1 MANTQN
7 QESKIEKFRGKYAFK
22 RRLLYVQHIPFIF
35 AGPILQ
41 AIDQFIDKLLLA
53 ELHKYYHEGYTHI
66 IIYSFKDVQK

>member
-7 QESKIEKFRGKYAFK
+7 QELRVEKYRGKYAYK
-22 RRLLYVQHIPFIF
+22 RRLLYIQHIPFIF

-41 AIDQFIDKLLLA
+41 AIDKSTDKSLLS
-53 ELHKYYHEGYTHI
+53 ELHQYYHEGYTHV

>member
-7 QESKIEKFRGKYAFK
+7 QELKVEKYRGKYAYK
-22 RRLLYVQHIPFIF
+22 RRLLYIQQIPFIF

-41 AIDQFIDKLLLA
+41 AIDKFADKYLSS
-53 ELHKYYHEGYTHI
+53 ELHQYYREGYTHV

>member
-7 QESKIEKFRGKYAFK
+7 QKLKVEKYRGKYAYK
-22 RRLLYVQHIPFIF
+22 KRLLYIQDTPFIF

-41 AIDQFIDKLLLA
+41 AIDQFTDKLLLS
-53 ELHKYYHEGYTHI
+53 ELHQYYHEGYTHV